1 MVAGWVPVRRRRAL
15 GGEAV
20 ARPSRGAFRSADTL
34 LAGGGSLSGGLDGQ
48 WAAPCSGGPF
58 ASMFIAAAAYGA
70 ASAAALWSEADDRV
84 RWPPAFGGQAWGGEG
99 GGGLLGYAGSR
110 PASR

>member
-1 MVAGWVPVRRRRAL
+1 MEVGWVSVCRRRRRAL

-20 ARPSRGAFRSADTL
+20 ARPARVLSGRRSAGTSL
-34 LAGGGSLSGGLDGQ
+34 VGGGFPCGGLGGQ
-48 WAAPCSGGPF
+48 WAAPCSRGPF
-58 ASMFIAAAAYGA
+58 ASLFLATVLW
-70 ASAAALWSEADDRV
+70 SAADDGV
-84 RWPPAFGGQAWGGEG
+84 RRPPASGGQAWGGEG

>member
-1 MVAGWVPVRRRRAL
+1 VRQWRVLL
-15 GGEAV
+15 GVLSG
-20 ARPSRGAFRSADTL
+20 RRSADTL
-34 LAGGGSLSGGLDGQ
+34 LAGGGSLCGGLDGQ

-58 ASMFIAAAAYGA
+58 ASMFIAAAAYDA
-70 ASAAALWSEADDRV
+70 ASAAALWSEADDGV

-99 GGGLLGYAGSR
+99 GGGLLGSAGSR